1 METKYGFTLMTITE
15 FENWIVKQQVARTI
29 ILVQQHHT
37 AIPSYIH
44 FTGSNHFERQRSMQ
58 DDHKV
63 RIPTDVIAQHFTIFP
78 DGKICTGRTL
88 ERAPACL
95 KGANQNGICFE
106 YFGNFDKGGDTM
118 TSEQRDSILRATAA
132 VVKRFNIPVTTNGI
146 VYHHWYDLGT
156 GQRKNGAGSTKSC
169 PGTNFFGGN
178 KVEDCEANFIPL
190 IRNLVSGTPPPS
202 SKPILKYGSV
212 TTGTLTIRNKPSGDN
227 TSSMIIGITLFGSIL
242 RIYEERN
249 KWYKISASKNEW
261 VYSNFVKDVKRATIK
276 ATSLNVR
283 SGPSKDYPKI
293 ESILQGEEVF
303 EYESENGWSKISIE
317 DKWVSTDH
325 LSFV

>member
-1 METKYGFTLMTITE
+1 
-15 FENWIVKQQVARTI
+15 
-29 ILVQQHHT
+29 
-37 AIPSYIH
+37 
-44 FTGSNHFERQRSMQ
+44 MQ

-106 YFGNFDKGGDTM
+106 YFGNFDKEGDTM
-118 TSEQRDSILRATAA
+118 TSEQRDSILRTTAA

-146 VYHHWYDLGT
+146 VYHHWYDLDT

-202 SKPILKYGSV
+202 SKPILKYGSI
-212 TTGTLTIRNKPSGDN
+212 TNGTLTIRNKSSGDN
-227 TSSMIIGITLFGSIL
+227 TTSMIIGITLFGSIL

-249 KWYKISASKNEW
+249 KWYKISASMNEW

-276 ATSLNVR
+276 ATSINVR

-293 ESILQGEEVF
+293 ESIMQGEEVF
-303 EYESENGWSKISIE
+303 EDESESGWSKISIE
-317 DKWVSTDH
+317 DTWVSTDH